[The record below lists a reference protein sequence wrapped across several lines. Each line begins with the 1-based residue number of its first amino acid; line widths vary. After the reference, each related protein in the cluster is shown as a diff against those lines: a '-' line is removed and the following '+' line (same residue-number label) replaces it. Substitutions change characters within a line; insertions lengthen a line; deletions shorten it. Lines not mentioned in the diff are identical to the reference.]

1 MLNRSLNNYKKI
13 SATISVFILSLSF
26 SLTSV
31 STPSAYAWSSAQA
44 TVSVF
49 GGASSDLGYSIAVD
63 SSGNVYT
70 SGSFQGTVDFDPGA
84 GEANLTSAGGSD
96 VFVSKLD
103 SSGNFVWAKR
113 FGGTSTDAGF
123 GIAVDSSGNVY
134 TTGSFFGTVD
144 FDPGAGVA
152 DLTSAGERDVFVSKL
167 DSSGNFVWAKRFGGT
182 IADVGRIIAFDSS
195 GNVYTT
201 GYFFSTA
208 DFDPGAGTT
217 NLTSAGGAEVFVSKL
232 DSSGNFVWAKGLGGI
247 STDEGYSIGVDSSG
261 NVYTTGYFN
270 GTVDFDPGA
279 GVTNLTSAGGN
290 DSFVLKLDSLG
301 NFVWAKGLGGTA
313 ADVGRTIAVDSSG
326 HVYTAGYFIG
336 RADFDPGAG
345 QANLTSASGSG
356 GSDRDVFVSKL
367 DSSGNF
373 VWAKGLG
380 GTAAD
385 ESNSIAVDSS
395 GNVYTTGFFNG
406 IADFDPGAGE
416 ANLTS
421 AGGND
426 SFISKL
432 DSSGNFVWAKR
443 LGGTSSDLGYP
454 IAVDSSGNVYTSG
467 SFQGTVDFDPGAGEA
482 NLTSVGSNDV
492 FVLKLTPSG
501 ESLGSSVPA
510 APTLNS
516 VTAGDRR
523 VTVAFTAGANNGA
536 AITDYE
542 YSLNGGSY
550 TSAGTTTSP
559 FTITGLSGRTAYSVT
574 IKAKNSTGLSTA
586 SSSLSATTT
595 DSSLDA
601 SEAAAAAAEAARVAA
616 AEAARV
622 AAAAEAAKKAKEQK
636 ELTELL
642 SVIPSIAGLAL
653 NLGDLTNSVLT
664 TKCVKGKTVK
674 NVKKGAKCPKGFVK
688 EK

>member
-1 MLNRSLNNYKKI
+1 
-13 SATISVFILSLSF
+13 
-26 SLTSV
+26 
-31 STPSAYAWSSAQA
+31 
-44 TVSVF
+44 
-49 GGASSDLGYSIAVD
+49 
-63 SSGNVYT
+63 
-70 SGSFQGTVDFDPGA
+70 
-84 GEANLTSAGGSD
+84 
-96 VFVSKLD
+96 
-103 SSGNFVWAKR
+103 
-113 FGGTSTDAGF
+113 
-123 GIAVDSSGNVY
+123 
-134 TTGSFFGTVD
+134 
-144 FDPGAGVA
+144 
-152 DLTSAGERDVFVSKL
+152 
-167 DSSGNFVWAKRFGGT
+167 
-182 IADVGRIIAFDSS
+182 
-195 GNVYTT
+195 
-201 GYFFSTA
+201 
-208 DFDPGAGTT
+208 
-217 NLTSAGGAEVFVSKL
+217 
-232 DSSGNFVWAKGLGGI
+232 VWAKGLC
-247 STDEGYSIGVDSSG
+247 
-261 NVYTTGYFN
+261 
-270 GTVDFDPGA
+270 
-279 GVTNLTSAGGN
+279 
-290 DSFVLKLDSLG
+290 
-301 NFVWAKGLGGTA
+301 
-313 ADVGRTIAVDSSG
+313 
-326 HVYTAGYFIG
+326 
-336 RADFDPGAG
+336 
-345 QANLTSASGSG
+345 
-356 GSDRDVFVSKL
+356 
-367 DSSGNF
+367 
-373 VWAKGLG
+373 

-432 DSSGNFVWAKR
+432 DSSGNIVWAER
-443 LGGTSSDLGYP
+443 LGGTSSDLGYS
-454 IAVDSSGNVYTSG
+454 IAVDSSGNVYTTG
-467 SFQGTVDFDPGAGEA
+467 NFQGTVDFDPGAGEA
-482 NLTSVGSNDV
+482 NLTSFGSNDV

-516 VTAGDRR
+516 ITAGDRR
-523 VTVAFTAGANNGA
+523 VTVAFTAGADNGA